1 MLNKNKERGILF
13 IILANIVFATL
24 YYIANKSTSLDNL
37 YSIPTIA
44 VIILVQYII
53 FRISASKVKNAQS
66 IEKYYYKVLISSI
79 MVLIAIQFIILYS
92 YFNAKIDSYK
102 VVSLIISYMLI
113 YIGNIM
119 PQIKQNYIIGV
130 RTKKALNNEYV
141 WRKSNIVGGITLVI
155 TGVLLFVISL
165 VLSGKCLIL
174 ILLAS
179 VILWSVFNDF
189 YINIYCKKN
198 KIY

>member
-1 MLNKNKERGILF
+1 MNFAKFFALAKEKGIEQSQIKLSKSSSLTIKLF
-13 IILANIVFATL
+13 HH
-24 YYIANKSTSLDNL
+24 
-37 YSIPTIA
+37 
-44 VIILVQYII
+44 
-53 FRISASKVKNAQS
+53 
-66 IEKYYYKVLISSI
+66 E
-79 MVLIAIQFIILYS
+79 
-92 YFNAKIDSYK
+92 IDSYK
-102 VVSLIISYMLI
+102 VASLIISYMLI

>member
-13 IILANIVFATL
+13 IILANLVFATS

-130 RTKKALNNEYV
+130 RTKKSQNIEYV
-141 WRKSNIVGGITLVI
+141 WRKSNIVGGKTLVI

-165 VLSGKCLIL
+165 VISGKCLIL
-174 ILLAS
+174 IL
-179 VILWSVFNDF
+179 
-189 YINIYCKKN
+189 
-198 KIY
+198 